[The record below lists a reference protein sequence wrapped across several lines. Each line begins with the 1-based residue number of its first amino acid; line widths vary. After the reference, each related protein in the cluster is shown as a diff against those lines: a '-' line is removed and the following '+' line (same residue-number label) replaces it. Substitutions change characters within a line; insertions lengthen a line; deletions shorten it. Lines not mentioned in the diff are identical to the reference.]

1 MDNSPFFSVIIPTY
15 KRRACLRNCLE
26 AISQTSYHKD
36 RFEVIVV
43 DDSNDQGITY
53 FLSPFYE
60 RLHLL
65 ILSQKNTGPAAA
77 RNKGSR
83 HARGKYLVFT
93 DDDCV
98 PASNWLN
105 TLAQR
110 FLKTPDCAIAGKT
123 VNALTS
129 NLYSTASQ
137 HIIDYLYAYYN
148 IDPDYAQFAVS
159 SNFALP
165 AEGFDAVGGFDIN
178 FTLPAGE
185 DRDLC
190 ARWQDHGF
198 RIIYAPEVIVRHY
211 HALFL
216 NSFLKQHF
224 NYGRGAYCFHQK
236 RSERICNDKGLKSLR
251 FYVNLLSYPLSK
263 PLFRNRLLIVM
274 LLALSQISIC
284 AGYLMEKMNQNKE

>member
-53 FLSPFYE
+53 FLSPFHE

-65 ILSQKNTGPAAA
+65 ILSQKNAGPAAA
-77 RNKGSR
+77 RNKGR
-83 HARGKYLVFT
+83 KHARGKYLVFT

-129 NLYSTASQ
+129 NLYSTASH

-148 IDPDYAQFAVS
+148 IDPDYTQFAVS

-165 AEGFDAVGGFDIN
+165 VEGFDAIGGFDIN
-178 FTLPAGE
+178 FTRPAGE

-190 ARWQDHGF
+190 ARWRDHGF

-236 RSERICNDKGLKSLR
+236 RSERTWNDKGLNSLR
-251 FYVNLLSYPLSK
+251 FYINLLSYPLSK

-284 AGYLMEKMNQNKE
+284 AGYLMEKMNQNKK